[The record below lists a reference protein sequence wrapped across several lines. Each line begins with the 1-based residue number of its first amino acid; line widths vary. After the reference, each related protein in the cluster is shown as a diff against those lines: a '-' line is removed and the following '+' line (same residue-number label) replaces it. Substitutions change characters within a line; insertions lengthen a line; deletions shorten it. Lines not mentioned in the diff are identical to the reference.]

1 LNRTFNKAS
10 SHKEAEMWDILQQ
23 IKMTPR
29 QRQKIASELKKKF
42 YGKNAPDVRE
52 SVK

>member
-1 LNRTFNKAS
+1 MDRTFNKAS
-10 SHKEAEMWDILQQ
+10 SHKEAEMWDILRQ

-29 QRQKIASELKKKF
+29 QRQKVASELKKKF
-42 YGKNAPDVRE
+42 YGKNVPDVRD